1 MKIEY
6 IKGIVFKL
14 KKCFNLIYEWD
25 SGTSSEWRN
34 DIIRDFFL
42 DSAKKNVLFGI
53 TLDYIWIMDIFFVRI
68 LNRKKFN
75 IKNY

>member
-14 KKCFNLIYEWD
+14 KKYFNLIYEWD

-42 DSAKKNVLFGI
+42 DSAKKKRIIRNNFG
-53 TLDYIWIMDIFFVRI
+53 LYMNYGYFFC
-68 LNRKKFN
+68 
-75 IKNY
+75 KNT